1 FWETQKGLPCVR
13 ASVGLPYLSRHED
26 TAHRPSRYGEFG
38 FEIAGFWNEQYCSA
52 KHPDTGQYPI
62 SQGDLL
68 R

>member
-1 FWETQKGLPCVR
+1 MR
-13 ASVGLPYLSRHED
+13 AFDAPGPASDRAGPQDDLGRH
-26 TAHRPSRYGEFG
+26 HRPSRYGEFG